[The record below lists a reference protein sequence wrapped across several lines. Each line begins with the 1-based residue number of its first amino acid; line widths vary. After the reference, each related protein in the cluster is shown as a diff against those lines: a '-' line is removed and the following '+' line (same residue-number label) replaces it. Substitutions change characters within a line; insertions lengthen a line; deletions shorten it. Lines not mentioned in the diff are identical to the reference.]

1 MKHRLADP
9 MIDEEQL
16 DAVKEVLLSKQLVH
30 GTMCVSF
37 EESIANYL
45 DIASENVAVT
55 SSCTAS
61 LHLALMALELKPG
74 EGVLVPNFT
83 FPATVNVV
91 EQLGAIPI
99 FVDVS
104 VDEYV
109 VTVLEMKKTFEQF
122 HSDINI
128 KGIIVVHEFGAS
140 ADMDAITTFAK
151 EKGLFIVED
160 AACAFGTEW
169 NGKKVGLLSD
179 IGCFSFH
186 PRKAITTGEGG
197 AIVSQNPDLIERCKV
212 LRNHGLSLVEGKMDF
227 VAAGLN
233 YRMTNFQA
241 ALGVAQIKYFD
252 NWIKIRRRLQDVY
265 HNAITVEGVSHPK
278 VQLGHTWQS
287 YMLLL
292 DEQIDR
298 DLVIRKLRA
307 HGVESNY
314 GAYAV
319 LDTRYYKEKYGDKYL
334 DGLPVSSR
342 LYKHGICLP
351 LHQTLTIED
360 VKEISEIFSHVI
372 GGLYEL

>member
-1 MKHRLADP
+1 MKYRLADP

-16 DAVKEVLLSKQLVH
+16 ETVKEVLLSKQLVH

-45 DIASENVAVT
+45 DIAPKNVAVT

-104 VDEYV
+104 VDDYV
-109 VTVLEMKKTFEQF
+109 VTVLEMKKAFEQF
-122 HSDINI
+122 HCDINI

-140 ADMDAITTFAK
+140 ADMDAIMTFAK
-151 EKGLFIVED
+151 EKGLFVVED
-160 AACAFGTEW
+160 AACAFGTAW

-197 AIVSQNPDLIERCKV
+197 AVVSQNSDLIDRCKV

-241 ALGVAQIKYFD
+241 ALGVAQIKHFD
-252 NWIKIRRRLQDVY
+252 NWIKIRRTLQDVY

-278 VQLGHTWQS
+278 VQMGHTWQS

-292 DEQIDR
+292 DEDIDR
-298 DLVIRKLRA
+298 DLVIRKLRE
-307 HGVESNY
+307 HSVESNY

-319 LDTRYYKEKYGDKYL
+319 LDTQYYKEKYGNKYL
-334 DGLPVSSR
+334 DGLPISSR

-360 VKEISEIFSHVI
+360 VKEISVIFNHII
-372 GGLYEL
+372 GGFYEL

>member
-1 MKHRLADP
+1 MKYRLADP
-9 MIDEEQL
+9 MIDEEQI

-30 GTMCVSF
+30 GKVCISF
-37 EESIANYL
+37 EESIAKYL
-45 DIASENVAVT
+45 EIAPENVAVT

-61 LHLALMALELKPG
+61 LHLALMALDLKPG

-91 EQLGAIPI
+91 ELLGAIPV

-104 VDEYV
+104 IDDYV
-109 VTVLEMKKTFEQF
+109 VTTPEIKKSYEKFQN
-122 HSDINI
+122 DVNI
-128 KGIIVVHEFGAS
+128 KGIIIVHEFGAS
-140 ADMDAITTFAK
+140 ADMDEIMTFAK
-151 EKGLFIVED
+151 EKGLFVVED

-197 AIVSQNPDLIERCKV
+197 AIVSRNSDLIERCKV
-212 LRNHGLSLVEGKMDF
+212 LRNHGLSLVDGKMDF
-227 VAAGLN
+227 VTAGLN

-252 NWIKIRRRLQDVY
+252 TWIKTRQTLQEAY
-265 HNAITVEGVSHPK
+265 HTAINAEGVHHPK
-278 VQLGHTWQS
+278 VQPGHTWQS

-292 DEQIDR
+292 DDHLDR

-319 LDTRYYKEKYGDKYL
+319 LDTQYYKDKYGSEYPE
-334 DGLPVSSR
+334 GLPVSSK
-342 LYKHGICLP
+342 LYKQGICLP
-351 LHQTLTIED
+351 LHQTLTLED
-360 VKEISEIFSHVI
+360 IKEISKIFNHVV